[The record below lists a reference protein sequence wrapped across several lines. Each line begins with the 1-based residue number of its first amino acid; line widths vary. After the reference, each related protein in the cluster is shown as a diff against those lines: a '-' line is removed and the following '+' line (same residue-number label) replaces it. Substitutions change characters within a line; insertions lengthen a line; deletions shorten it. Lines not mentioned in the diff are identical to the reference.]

1 MNDPYIARGMRLG
14 TCTLGG
20 EAIIITPSDSH
31 LYNLNP
37 VATCIWEAAD
47 GQSRVSQIVE
57 ERICAE
63 YEIDRETALA
73 DALAF
78 VSDFSAKGLLM
89 IAERPFDPATV
100 AQPFLESANG

>member
-1 MNDPYIARGMRLG
+1 MNDPYIARGTRLG

-31 LYNLNP
+31 LYNLNQ

-47 GQSRVSQIVE
+47 GQLRVSDIVE
-57 ERICAE
+57 KRICQE

-78 VSDFSAKGLLM
+78 VQDFSAKGLLM
-89 IAERPFDPATV
+89 TADRPFDPSKV
-100 AQPFLESANG
+100 AQPFLESSHG